1 MYEVVEVIGQ
11 GSTAKISRIKRREIP
26 RIKHSLSLLRRSRS
40 SRISLPERSDS
51 FGESTSFDQSKSNS
65 NTPVKYFALKEIDIN
80 MVNADI
86 LDEFENEIRLLKGLV
101 SKESSNKR
109 NH

>member
-1 MYEVVEVIGQ
+1 
-11 GSTAKISRIKRREIP
+11 
-26 RIKHSLSLLRRSRS
+26 
-40 SRISLPERSDS
+40 
-51 FGESTSFDQSKSNS
+51 
-65 NTPVKYFALKEIDIN
+65 